1 MDKRISGKT
10 KLYEYVTT
18 THILCIIIAI
28 SALILSNNVD
38 AYSSYYPAINA
49 RFLALMCLLGFA
61 MILLYNSKKMLLARN
76 PTSFTLIDAAYVGV
90 SFLITI
96 FTVYIIGAKVP
107 FIHTILLLPVIITAS
122 SLGKKIGLII
132 AAFSTIF
139 LVYSII
145 VTGLASSLAEAVQSS
160 LILIMIMY
168 VIGWFIGGLKDMET
182 ERRLQLENNL
192 HILQE
197 EIERREQAEE
207 QQRKLSRAL
216 EQSPGIIAITDTD
229 GNIEYVNQK
238 FTTVTGYFSVDVI
251 GRNMFREHFGQSK
264 DKHKEMLEVVNA
276 GREWQEELQGRKKN
290 GEQYWAHLV
299 VSPFRNKDGAVTHY
313 IQMVEDITQAKKI
326 DLEMARL
333 ERLNLVGEMAAGIG
347 HEIRNPMTTIRG
359 FLQLMGG
366 KEKYAQ
372 DKKFL
377 DLMIDELDRANAIIT
392 EYLSLAK
399 NRLVKLEV
407 ENLNRI
413 IASLYPLIAADGLV
427 TDKTIEKDLSRIP
440 DLLLDGKEMRQMILN
455 LVRNGLEAMFPGGT
469 LVLKTFVEGDEV
481 VMAVQDQGKGIE
493 SEVLEKIGDPFFTT
507 KDEGTGLGLAVC
519 YSIAARHN
527 ARIEIDTSPAGTTFF
542 IRFKQP
548 QAAK

>member
-1 MDKRISGKT
+1 MDKHISGKT

-28 SALILSNNVD
+28 SALILSNNVE

-61 MILLYNSKKMLLARN
+61 IILLYNSKKMLLARN
-76 PTSFTLIDAAYVGV
+76 PASFTLIDAAYVGV

-96 FTVYIIGAKVP
+96 FTVYIIGDRVP

-192 HILQE
+192 HTLQE
-197 EIERREQAEE
+197 EIERRKQAEE

-238 FTTVTGYFSVDVI
+238 FTTVTGYLSLDII

-264 DKHKEMLEVVNA
+264 DKHQEMLEMV
-276 GREWQEELQGRKKN
+276 GDGKEWQGELKGRKKN

-299 VSPFRNKDGAVTHY
+299 VSPFKNKDGTITHY
-313 IQMVEDITQAKKI
+313 IQMAEDITQAKKI

-366 KEKYAQ
+366 KEKYIQ

-427 TDKTIEKDLSRIP
+427 TDKTIEKDLGRIP

-455 LVRNGLEAMFPGGT
+455 LVRNGLEAMSPGGT
-469 LVLKTFVEGDEV
+469 LVLKTFVQGDEV
-481 VMAVQDQGKGIE
+481 VMAVKDQGKGINPE
-493 SEVLEKIGDPFFTT
+493 MLEKIGDPFFTT

-548 QAAK
+548 EVAR